1 MSTKLDTSPNRATR
15 RIRRNR
21 DAIRRAQI
29 IEQIPSYTVNGD
41 PLLTEKESAA
51 YLAVGARTL
60 EAWRHR
66 HPDRLPH
73 IRVGRNVRYRR
84 SVLDNYLQAQ
94 TVTDGRGVR
103 K

>member
-1 MSTKLDTSPNRATR
+1 MSMMTTTTPSRATR

-51 YLAVGARTL
+51 YLAIGARTL

-73 IRVGRNVRYRR
+73 IRIGRNVRYRR
-84 SVLDNYLQAQ
+84 SVLDGYLDAH

>member
-1 MSTKLDTSPNRATR
+1 MIKQTTTPSRATR

-29 IEQIPSYTVNGD
+29 IEQIPGYTLNGD
-41 PLLTEKESAA
+41 PLFKEKEAA
-51 YLAVGARTL
+51 PYIGFAPRTL
-60 EAWRHR
+60 EKWRHDY
-66 HPDRLPH
+66 PDRLPH
-73 IRVGRNVRYRR
+73 IRVGRNVRYRK
-84 SVLDNYLQAQ
+84 SVLDAFIDAH

>member
-1 MSTKLDTSPNRATR
+1 MNTHIVTTSNRTTR

-29 IEQIPSYTVNGD
+29 IEQIPSYTINGD
-41 PLLTEKESAA
+41 PLLTQREAAA
-51 YLAVGARTL
+51 YLAIAPRTL

-66 HPDRLPH
+66 YPDRLPYV
-73 IRVGRNVRYRR
+73 RVGNNVRYRR
-84 SVLDNYLQAQ
+84 STLDNYLEAQ

>member
-1 MSTKLDTSPNRATR
+1 MKTGITTPSRATR

-21 DAIRRAQI
+21 DVVRRAQI

-41 PLLTEKESAA
+41 PLLNEKEAAA
-51 YLAVGARTL
+51 YLAVAPRTL
-60 EAWRHR
+60 EKWRYT

-84 SVLDNYLQAQ
+84 SVLDNYLESQ
-94 TVTDGRGVR
+94 TVTDGRGV
-103 K
+103 KK